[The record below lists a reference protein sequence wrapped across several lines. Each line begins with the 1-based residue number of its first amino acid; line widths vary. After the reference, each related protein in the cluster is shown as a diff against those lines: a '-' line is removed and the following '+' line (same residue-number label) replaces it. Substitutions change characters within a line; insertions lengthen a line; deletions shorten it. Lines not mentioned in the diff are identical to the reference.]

1 MENFKKFNDGK
12 DAKELE
18 DLIDKYFKLQ
28 DQINS
33 PTREGMIEA
42 LSSAQNVA
50 RHEIIMLEHSQ
61 GDIYP
66 TRWSDI
72 PYNDLYRKL
81 VQYQQGLYNHAV
93 NKFGEEVIEKLLK
106 EHVKQD
112 KV

>member
-1 MENFKKFNDGK
+1 MDNFEKFNDGK
-12 DAKELE
+12 DTKELE
-18 DLIDKYFKLQ
+18 ELIEKYFKLQ

-33 PTREGMIEA
+33 PTRFGMIEA
-42 LSSAQNVA
+42 LSDAQNVA
-50 RHEIIMLEHSQ
+50 RQEITTLEHSQ

-93 NKFGEEVIEKLLK
+93 NKFGEEVFKKLLK

>member
-1 MENFKKFNDGK
+1 MENSKSYDT
-12 DAKELE
+12 KEVREIE
-18 DLIDKYFKLQ
+18 DIIEQYSKLQ
-28 DQINS
+28 AQINN
-33 PTREGMIEA
+33 PTKEGMIEA
-42 LSSAQNVA
+42 LSDAQNVA
-50 RHEIIMLEHSQ
+50 RQEITMLEHSQ

-93 NKFGEEVIEKLLK
+93 NKFGEEVFKKLLK
-106 EHVKQD
+106 EHIKQD